1 MEPSLSTVPVTHWPS
16 STSTLLASTELTMS
30 TSQWSATLSSRP
42 QVRLFHHC
50 FLLSYATARSVS
62 NISPGGSIAVVAFLL
77 QLSPFGYTIPLF
89 DSVFAHLDAI
99 TQPGTFT
106 QTGPLDFSG
115 IISHLNSHG
124 IYEYS
129 GSLTTPPCSE
139 SVPWLI
145 STEPLPVN
153 VQTYNAVKSILKF
166 NARYT
171 QNNLGQPNLLE
182 NAADELKSN

>member
-1 MEPSLSTVPVTHWPS
+1 
-16 STSTLLASTELTMS
+16 
-30 TSQWSATLSSRP
+30 LSSRR
-42 QVRLFHHC
+42 QVRICHSRFFC
-50 FLLSYATARSVS
+50 TAFNS
-62 NISPGGSIAVVAFLL
+62 NSSKGGSIAVLGFLL
-77 QLSPFGYTIPLF
+77 QLSPFGYTTPLF

-115 IISHLNSHG
+115 IINHLNTHG

-139 SVPWLI
+139 SVPWVI
-145 STEPLPVN
+145 STEPLPIN
-153 VQTYNAVKSILKF
+153 VQTYNAVKAILKF

-171 QNNLGQPNLLE
+171 QNNLGQSNLLE
-182 NAADELKSN
+182 NAAAELQTN

>member
-1 MEPSLSTVPVTHWPS
+1 
-16 STSTLLASTELTMS
+16 
-30 TSQWSATLSSRP
+30 
-42 QVRLFHHC
+42 
-50 FLLSYATARSVS
+50 
-62 NISPGGSIAVVAFLL
+62 LL
-77 QLSPFGYTIPLF
+77 QLSSLGYTTPLF

-115 IISHLNSHG
+115 VINHLNAHD
-124 IYEYS
+124 IYQYT

-139 SVPWLI
+139 NVGWYI

-171 QNNLGQPNLLE
+171 QNILGQPNLLE
-182 NAADELKSN
+182 NAAAELESN